1 MPGPDQAKESANRP
15 RGPAAAPSSSSPI
28 VDSAGH
34 LLDTISDPG
43 EEGGVDAPNEGDD
56 QLDDRR

>member
-1 MPGPDQAKESANRP
+1 MSTQASGA
-15 RGPAAAPSSSSPI
+15 PI
-28 VDSAGH
+28 VDSEGH

-56 QLDDRR
+56 EPDDEH